1 MVWTK
6 LYSYLKKKQEA
17 IKKEIKHA
25 IRAQYISS
33 PSLCELNGKIRHG
46 AMEIQWI
53 NGLFSPINEAL
64 AKDVKYHRLNKKNP
78 LTLVLED
85 ALLRFHLVTD
95 NLILIQ

>member
-33 PSLCELNGKIRHG
+33 PSLRELNGKIRHG
-46 AMEIQWI
+46 AMGILWI
-53 NGLFSPINEAL
+53 NGLFSPKTSDIR
-64 AKDVKYHRLNKKNP
+64 K
-78 LTLVLED
+78 ED
-85 ALLRFHLVTD
+85 AIRDNKNVTFKG
-95 NLILIQ
+95 L